1 MFESWSIKKIFAL
14 FLPIL
19 LIIALIQVFAFLY
32 SQNMYI
38 HFAISFLALFT
49 ALLLFHSVNIKLK
62 YGKKK

>member
-1 MFESWSIKKIFAL
+1 MFNNWSIKKIFAL
-14 FLPIL
+14 FLPLL
-19 LIIALIQVFAFLY
+19 LIIAIIQVLMFIY

-38 HFAISFLALFT
+38 HFGISFLALFA